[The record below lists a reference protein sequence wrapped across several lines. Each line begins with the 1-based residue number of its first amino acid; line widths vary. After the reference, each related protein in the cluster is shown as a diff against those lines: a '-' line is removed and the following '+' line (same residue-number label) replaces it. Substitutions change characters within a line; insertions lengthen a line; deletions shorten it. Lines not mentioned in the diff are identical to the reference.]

1 MGQAAANYLALR
13 RALGTRLRQ
22 PGQLLRDF
30 AAGLDARGI
39 TRLTV
44 AEALAWAAAPAG
56 TSPYWHGWRLGV
68 LRGWSRY
75 LHAMD
80 PVHAAA
86 HLRYALTAAT
96 YRTLLGLLATTR
108 LFSEGPN
115 RYKSG
120 NFIDRPGRAA
130 DNLSTRPCKVLHL
143 LRLCAGRAPEQRQGE
158 HHTPADV
165 LRKLSR
171 RRSSTTSCN
180 SEMTPGEGIRPGEAF
195 GLDRGSVGMEAGILT
210 VVSTKTSQIRTL
222 GLHDTAIAALAGY
235 ARRRDLLCPHP
246 AQPYFLLSVRGTRL
260 NATIADRTFLS
271 LARTAGV
278 TARPDGTRPLLR
290 SFLHTFAVTTILRW
304 YRDGTDVDA
313 AMPALSAWLGHSNP
327 RDTYWYYSD
336 CRVIPI
342 AALLPV

>member
-1 MGQAAANYLALR
+1 MAGDGSPVTGAMGQAAADYLALR
-13 RALGTRLRQ
+13 RALGTRLQQ

-44 AEALAWAAAPAG
+44 AEALAWATAPAG

-80 PVHAAA
+80 PVHEVIPGDLIPGTYPRRTPFVFTDAEIAALMDAAA
-86 HLRYALTAAT
+86 HLRYALTAET
-96 YRTLLGLLATTR
+96 YRTLLGLLATT
-108 LFSEGPN
+108 
-115 RYKSG
+115 
-120 NFIDRPGRAA
+120 
-130 DNLSTRPCKVLHL
+130 
-143 LRLCAGRAPEQRQGE
+143 
-158 HHTPADV
+158 
-165 LRKLSR
+165 
-171 RRSSTTSCN
+171 
-180 SEMTPGEGIRPGEAF
+180 GIRPGEAF
-195 GLDRGSVGMEAGILT
+195 GLGPGSVGLEAGVLT
-210 VVSTKTSQIRTL
+210 VVSTKTSQIRKL
-222 GLHDTAIAALAGY
+222 GLHGTTIAALAGY

-260 NATIADRTFLS
+260 NATIADRTFRS
-271 LARTAGV
+271 LARAAGV

-290 SFLHTFAVTTILRW
+290 SFRHTFAVTTILSW

-327 RDTYWYYSD
+327 RDTYWYISAT
-336 CRVIPI
+336 PGLL
-342 AALLPV
+342 ALAVEKMTSTASQSPPS